1 MKIKP
6 DQLKSYLQKSLQ
18 TKQLSPIFIISGNEP
33 LLSQEAADAVRSTA
47 RQLEFTERET
57 FDIDARFD
65 WNLVFNETN
74 SLSLFSDKKI
84 LELRI
89 TNGKPGDKGS
99 KALCELCENPN
110 DSNLILV
117 ILPKLDK
124 GAYQSKWM
132 KTLESKGVHI
142 QVWPVTP
149 EQLPRWIN
157 QRLVQCGIEASQGAV
172 DILADRVE
180 GNLLAAMQE
189 INKLKLLSLEG
200 KVNADIMSTVVADSA
215 RYNLFSF
222 IDKVLDGDAQSAA
235 KALRGLENEGTEPL
249 ALLWAITRELRTLNK
264 ASHQILLGNSKD
276 KALKSA
282 GVWDKRIPI
291 FRKALSRLSP
301 AHLRMLMHQAGAI
314 DRGVKG
320 LRQADI
326 WDELTTLVLSFAG
339 SQTLHPKNIKTLLQQ

>member
-1 MKIKP
+1 VKIKP
-6 DQLKSYLQKSLQ
+6 DQLKSHLQKSLQ
-18 TKQLSPIFIISGNEP
+18 TKKLSPIFIVSGDEP

-157 QRLVQCGIEASQGAV
+157 QRLVQCGIEASQDAV

-222 IDKVLDGDAQSAA
+222 VDKVLDGDAQSAA

>member
-18 TKQLSPIFIISGNEP
+18 TKQLSPIFIISGDEP

-47 RQLEFTERET
+47 RKLEFTERET

-157 QRLVQCGIEASQGAV
+157 QRLVQCGIEASEGAV

-222 IDKVLDGDAQSAA
+222 VDKVLDGDAQSAA

-276 KALKSA
+276 KALKST

>member
-6 DQLKSYLQKSLQ
+6 DQLKSHLQKSLQ
-18 TKQLSPIFIISGNEP
+18 TKKLSPIFIVSGDEP

-222 IDKVLDGDAQSAA
+222 VDKVLDGDAQSAA

>member
-18 TKQLSPIFIISGNEP
+18 TKQLSPIFIISGDEP

-89 TNGKPGDKGS
+89 TSGKPGDKGS
-99 KALCELCENPN
+99 KALCELCENLN

-189 INKLKLLSLEG
+189 INTLKLLSLEG

-222 IDKVLDGDAQSAA
+222 VDKVLDGDAQSAA

-264 ASHQILLGNSKD
+264 ASHQVLLGNSKD

>member
-6 DQLKSYLQKSLQ
+6 DQLQAYLQKSLQ
-18 TKQLSPIFIISGNEP
+18 IKQLSPIFIISGDEP

-47 RQLEFTERET
+47 RKLEFTERET

-74 SLSLFSDKKI
+74 SLSLFSDKRI

-89 TNGKPGDKGS
+89 TSGKPGDKGS

-222 IDKVLDGDAQSAA
+222 VDKVLDGDAQSAA

-291 FRKALSRLSP
+291 FRKALSRLSA
-301 AHLRMLMHQAGAI
+301 AHLRMLMHQASAI